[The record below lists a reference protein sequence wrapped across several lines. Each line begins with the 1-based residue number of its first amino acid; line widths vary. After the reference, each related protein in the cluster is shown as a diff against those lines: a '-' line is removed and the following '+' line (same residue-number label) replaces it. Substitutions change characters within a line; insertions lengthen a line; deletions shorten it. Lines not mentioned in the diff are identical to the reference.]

1 MGKEK
6 WATLI
11 KYLDSTNAKPESVLN
26 LIQNTWKPK
35 GKSKVKSDGFNVVRR
50 AWTLMVV
57 HGIYNKHGTP
67 KNKLKTVTITN
78 QILYFVESQGYKINY
93 NLFHPIKNK
102 NKTEWVENKSDQYSG
117 KTLSQHAKNCRKL
130 WDSAKGKEI
139 RKSFIKTKGK
149 IPITYKA
156 AQVESMKIKKKNKS
170 ATAKALAKK
179 YINRALKKV
188 NAKLN
193 RKVKERLNVQ

>member
-102 NKTEWVENKSDQYSG
+102 NKTEWVENKSDQYSE

-139 RKSFIKTKGK
+139 RKNFINTKGK
-149 IPITYKA
+149 IPIFYKA
-156 AQVESMKIKKKNKS
+156 E
-170 ATAKALAKK
+170 
-179 YINRALKKV
+179 
-188 NAKLN
+188 LN
-193 RKVKERLNVQ
+193 PIFDL